1 MKNTNIAD
9 SVFKVNLKFTDL
21 QNQTKEL
28 FFRCLEDGKDI
39 TYFRG
44 KLNEIW
50 GNVDYSFM
58 EEEIA
63 TYEAMIH
70 EQNMEMFGTKE
81 EKEQSKTKY
90 LDLVAL
96 AVILGVE
103 NKFLNQ
109 KTKEYQNSLNSLAYK
124 VDKEE
129 YLKLK
134 VQTYTNQ
141 IVPYYSTK
149 TGKKIRDVELSTYAS
164 MIHNTNLTRT
174 IWNTT
179 INDALDLGYTKFYI
193 PYHSFSCPYCI
204 AHQNRPMSL
213 KEVMDLTG
221 HIEEQEGDILHPNC
235 KCSLVIYDKNIKYF
249 KPGYTSAELEEQYHI
264 RQKTNS
270 LTLQKEKVKTDIK
283 IQQRLGN
290 EDQVDIL
297 NQQRNK
303 INKEIRQLKEALPT
317 NELKKQVV
325 AINR

>member
-1 MKNTNIAD
+1 MKNTNIAE

-28 FFRCLEDGKDI
+28 FFRCLDEGRDI
-39 TYFRG
+39 NYFKA
-44 KLNEIW
+44 KLQDIW
-50 GNVDYSFM
+50 GNIDYSFM

-63 TYEAMIH
+63 LYEQEIH

-81 EKEQSKTKY
+81 QKQKSKKEY
-90 LDLVAL
+90 LQLVAI
-96 AVILGVE
+96 ATILGVE
-103 NKFLNQ
+103 AKFLNQ
-109 KTKEYQNSLNSLAYK
+109 KTKEYQSSLNSLAYK

-134 VQTYTNQ
+134 VQKYTNQ

-174 IWNTT
+174 GWNTT
-179 INDALDLGYTKFYI
+179 INDALDMGYTRFYI

-204 AHQNRPMSL
+204 AHQNKPL
-213 KEVMDLTG
+213 TIEEVMELTG

-235 KCSLVIYDKNIKYF
+235 KCSLVIYDKNIKYL
-249 KPGYTSAELEEQYHI
+249 KPGYTKAELEEQYHI

-270 LTLQKEKVKTDIK
+270 LTLQKEKVKTDIR

-297 NQQRNK
+297 NQQKNK
-303 INKEIRQLKEALPT
+303 INKEIRELKEALPT
-317 NELKKQVV
+317 NALKKQVV

>member
-1 MKNTNIAD
+1 MKNTNIAE

-28 FFRCLEDGKDI
+28 FFRCLEQNRDI
-39 TYFRG
+39 NYFKA
-44 KLNEIW
+44 KLQDIW
-50 GNVDYSFM
+50 GNIDYTFM

-63 TYEAMIH
+63 LYEQEIH

-81 EKEQSKTKY
+81 QKQKSKKEY
-90 LDLVAL
+90 LQLVAV
-96 AVILGVE
+96 ATILGVE
-103 NKFLNQ
+103 AKFLNQ
-109 KTKEYQNSLNSLAYK
+109 KTKEYQSSLNSLAYK

-134 VQTYTNQ
+134 VQKYTNQ

-174 IWNTT
+174 GWNTT
-179 INDALDLGYTKFYI
+179 INDALDMGYTRFYI
-193 PYHSFSCPYCI
+193 PYHSFSCPYCV
-204 AHQNRPMSL
+204 AHQNKPL
-213 KEVMDLTG
+213 TIDEVMELTG

-235 KCSLVIYDKNIKYF
+235 KCSLVIYDKNIKYL
-249 KPGYTSAELEEQYHI
+249 KPGYTKAELEEQYHI

-270 LTLQKEKVKTDIK
+270 LTLQKEKVKTDIR

-303 INKEIRQLKEALPT
+303 INKEIRKLKEALPT
-317 NELKKQVV
+317 TELKKQVV